1 MDNQVLV
8 AKKHQAQLC
17 LKSASI
23 NCPLGTNQCLR
34 EFCVSYMLQFF
45 QKSVLH
51 HRKLSVCKIWSGSR
65 GKVLLPFQRGEA
77 SSYYQ
82 KDHLFWW
89 STAILLLE
97 MKNAQF
103 SCFSKKKMKKQVCH
117 RVNPSFLIVK
127 PSDLN

>member
-1 MDNQVLV
+1 MEKNYPMDNQVLV

-34 EFCVSYMLQFF
+34 EFCVLYMLQFF
-45 QKSVLH
+45 PSVLH

-65 GKVLLPFQRGEA
+65 GKVLLPFQRGIILP
-77 SSYYQ
+77 

-89 STAILLLE
+89 STALLLLE
-97 MKNAQF
+97 TKNAQF
-103 SCFSKKKMKKQVCH
+103 SCYSKKDEKACVSQSKSLLSYSKT
-117 RVNPSFLIVK
+117 I
-127 PSDLN
+127 

>member
-45 QKSVLH
+45 QKSVLY

-65 GKVLLPFQRGEA
+65 GKVLLPFQRGIILP
-77 SSYYQ
+77 
-82 KDHLFWW
+82 KDDLFWW
-89 STAILLLE
+89 STALLLLE

-103 SCFSKKKMKKQVCH
+103 SCFSKKKMKRHVCH